1 MLDIKKFGQRIADL
15 RRMAQLRQ
23 KDIADRCHVSV
34 QAISKWERGR
44 SCPDLLILDDLALAL
59 EVEVRDLFL
68 FDNDEQ

>member
-34 QAISKWERGR
+34 QAISKWERGQ